1 MTDRLDA
8 DVAVVGLGA
17 MGAMSAWQLARSGA
31 SVLGFEQFGIAH
43 DRGAAGG
50 ESRLFRMAYHEGPE
64 YVPLLRRAREL
75 WRELAETS
83 RRDLFI
89 PTGCLSIGL
98 PDLPPMVNVRRSVTD
113 HGLEHEILAAD
124 ELASRYPQHA
134 LHDGEIGV
142 LDVAGGML
150 RPELAVLAAAEQ
162 ARALGARLRE
172 HTAVRAIEPGD
183 GAVTIVTDNG
193 RHRVGRVVVTA
204 GPWTGALVPTVAITV
219 KPIVLT
225 WFAPTDLD
233 PYRPERFP
241 AFIRDTDGVHLF
253 GCPVLDGMSVK
264 CGFADVWEPLAGP
277 QDLTRDLPDTAL
289 RPLSDAL
296 RRFLPGLHPEPIR
309 HNVYMD
315 GYTPDRTAVV
325 GVLPDAPSVV
335 VLAGFSGHGFKMAP
349 VFGSIAADLALD
361 GGTSFDVTRM
371 GPGRFAAAA

>member
-1 MTDRLDA
+1 MTAQLDA

-17 MGAMSAWQLARSGA
+17 MGAMSAWHLARSGA

-75 WRELAETS
+75 WWELAEAS
-83 RRDLFI
+83 GRDLFI

-98 PDLPPMVNVRRSVTD
+98 PGLAPMVNVRRSVTE
-113 HGLEHEILAAD
+113 HGLEHEILDSD
-124 ELASRYPQHA
+124 ELAVRYPQHR
-134 LHDGEIGV
+134 LHDGEIGI
-142 LDVAGGML
+142 LDAAGGML
-150 RPELAVLAAAEQ
+150 RPELAVLAAAQQ
-162 ARALGARLRE
+162 AMALGARLHE
-172 HTAVRAIEPGD
+172 HTAVRGIEPGD
-183 GAVTIVTDNG
+183 GGVTILTDDA
-193 RHRVGRVVVTA
+193 RYRVRRVVVTA
-204 GPWTGALVPTVAITV
+204 GPWTGELLPAVAVTV

-225 WFAPTDLD
+225 WFAPADLPAYGPD
-233 PYRPERFP
+233 RFP

-264 CGFADVWEPLAGP
+264 CGFADVWEPLSGP
-277 QDLTRDLPDTAL
+277 RDLTRDLPDAAL
-289 RPLSDAL
+289 LRLSDAV

-315 GYTPDRTAVV
+315 GYTPDRTALV

-349 VFGSIAADLALD
+349 VFGAIAADLALE
-361 GGTSFDVTRM
+361 GGTPFGIARM
-371 GPGRFAAAA
+371 SPARFAAAT